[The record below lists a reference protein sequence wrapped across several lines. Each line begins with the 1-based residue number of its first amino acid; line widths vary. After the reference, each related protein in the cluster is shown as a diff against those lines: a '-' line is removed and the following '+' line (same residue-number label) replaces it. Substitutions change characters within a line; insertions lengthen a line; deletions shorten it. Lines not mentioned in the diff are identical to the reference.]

1 MSSPAL
7 CTMRVENFLAQLQC
21 NHGAHWPSLAMKEMN
36 RLVLQITA
44 IHILF
49 PELDFFLSENSLFP
63 FMKPTWCPMCISG
76 NDAGVHVT
84 RSLSF
89 WKITEG
95 SYLCISFIL
104 ILVSFCTA

>member
-7 CTMRVENFLAQLQC
+7 CTMQVENFLAQLQC

-49 PELDFFLSENSLFP
+49 PELDSFLSENSLFP
-63 FMKPTWCPMCISG
+63 FM
-76 NDAGVHVT
+76 
-84 RSLSF
+84 
-89 WKITEG
+89 
-95 SYLCISFIL
+95 
-104 ILVSFCTA
+104 